1 MEVET
6 SGNYDWVDW
15 YDKKVGFASLIERAE
30 KLDGVNFNNLLDL
43 LAWKKSMNRKKD
55 QKDIVLV
62 EKYLQKP
69 TQNAPTISLAG
80 LTNPL
85 DKWIVSRVHE
95 LRNHITK
102 YLDEYNLPDAMSAI
116 LPMVDDASNW
126 YVRRSRRRFWK
137 SEDDGDKNDAYRTL
151 HYVLVYLSQILAPFV
166 PFLAEELYQ
175 KLTGG
180 ESVHLLDWPNAGEID
195 EKILEEMAATRRI
208 IETGLALRMR
218 KNDEVGEK
226 IVKIRQP
233 LARLAYGGAK
243 LSDEYEQIIAE
254 EVNVKTVEHV
264 TDLAERIE
272 QYDIVEGE
280 IDESKWVE
288 LEKKVTPEL
297 RREGAAREII
307 RLVQNAR
314 KSAGLNVDDRI
325 KLALNTAKAELAAA
339 LTEYRDIIMAETL
352 ATEIT
357 DELLDEMY
365 QMTAE
370 IDDTEIKIALIKTN
384 L

>member
-30 KLDGVNFNNLLDL
+30 KLDGVNFNNLRDL
-43 LAWKKSMNRKKD
+43 LAWKKSMNREKD
-55 QKDIVLV
+55 QKDIVLI
-62 EKYLQKP
+62 ENYLQKP
-69 TQNAPTISLAG
+69 AQNAPTLSLAG
-80 LTNPL
+80 LTHPL
-85 DKWIVSRVHE
+85 DKWIVSRAHE

-195 EKILEEMAATRRI
+195 EKVLYEMARTREI
-208 IETGLALRMR
+208 IEKGLAQRMDR
-218 KNDEVGEK
+218 EDEFGQIKV
-226 IVKIRQP
+226 RQP
-233 LARLAYGGAK
+233 LAK
-243 LSDEYEQIIAE
+243 LTYSGEKLDDFYEQIITD
-254 EVNVKTVEHV
+254 EVNVKRVEHAG
-264 TDLAERIE
+264 TAAD
-272 QYDIVEGE
+272 E
-280 IDESKWVE
+280 IALDKT
-288 LEKKVTPEL
+288 LTPEL

-307 RLVQNAR
+307 RLIQNAR

-325 KLALNTAKAELAAA
+325 KLALSTVDAELAAA
-339 LTEYRDIIMAETL
+339 LTEYRDVIAIETL
-352 ATEIT
+352 ATKIT
-357 DELLDEMY
+357 DELLDEIY
-365 QMTAE
+365 QTMAK
-370 IDDTEIKIALIKTN
+370 IDDAELEIALMKTN